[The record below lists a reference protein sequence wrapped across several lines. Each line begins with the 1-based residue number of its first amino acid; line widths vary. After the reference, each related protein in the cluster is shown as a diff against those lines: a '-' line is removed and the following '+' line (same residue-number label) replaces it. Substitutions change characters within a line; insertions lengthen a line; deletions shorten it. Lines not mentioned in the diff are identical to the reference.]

1 MTRSTHRRAA
11 GLLAGAAATAVALTG
26 CSAGQIAR
34 TALKEPG
41 VAGAHATQVVA
52 HGEVSVRDVQVI
64 YGTQVGFPRGGS
76 APVGGGVFNDT
87 TERLTVRVGVDQPAA
102 DAGGA
107 VVGGTGVTLV
117 EGKLPVPAPG
127 TLAPGQG
134 PGHGDE
140 GGHDEPAAGGG
151 LPEEHGSPTPTAPA
165 AASASPQAS
174 PTSSAAPAGG
184 GAEATFDLAA
194 RDYLI
199 FGATQGRYLS
209 VTGLRA
215 PLRAGMS
222 VPLRFTFSNG
232 VVLRVL
238 APVGS
243 PLSPLPRVSGAHDGA
258 EEH

>member
-11 GLLAGAAATAVALTG
+11 GLLAGAAATALALTG

-41 VAGAHATQVVA
+41 VAGAQATQVVA

-64 YGTQVGFPRGGS
+64 YGTQVGYPRGGS
-76 APVGGGVFNDT
+76 APVGGGVYNDT
-87 TERLTVRVGVDQPAA
+87 TERLTVRVGVEQPAA
-102 DAGGA
+102 DAGRG
-107 VVGGTGVTLV
+107 VVAGTGVTLT
-117 EGKLPVPAPG
+117 EGKLPTPAPG

-134 PGHGDE
+134 TGHAE

-151 LPEEHGSPTPTAPA
+151 LPEEH
-165 AASASPQAS
+165 ASPSAGAQAS
-174 PTSSAAPAGG
+174 PPPSPTSPPAPAGGG
-184 GAEATFDLAA
+184 GAEATFDLPS
-194 RDYLI
+194 RGYLI
-199 FGATQGRYLS
+199 FGATQGQYLM

-232 VVLRVL
+232 VVLRVT
-238 APVGS
+238 APVAN
-243 PLSPLPRVSGAHDGA
+243 PLSPLPRVSGTHGGA